1 MVGRMEEQRF
11 TLSQEPMA
19 HKLMYHRSRRT
30 VKANGHKL
38 LMTLTE
44 AGWNWD

>member
-1 MVGRMEEQRF
+1 MEWRNSVNSNP
-11 TLSQEPMA
+11 SQEPMT

-38 LMTLTE
+38 LVALTG